1 MTHCSCLSG
10 CQRYLFQ
17 NNGIVGVVTSLHVA
31 LPSLVYPSFSF
42 VSTRVSNTARI
53 GNGIGKPA
61 QRFPSACSH
70 PSCHR
75 YVWVNTTSITCLSSS
90 HIVVSPCSFSLS
102 SVLSSHPLSQHPL
115 AMSSRNVL
123 SQCPLAM
130 SSRVIVSFISSS
142 LSPSHHF
149 CLTIVISHHLPVMS
163 PFSSSM

>member
-1 MTHCSCLSG
+1 
-10 CQRYLFQ
+10 
-17 NNGIVGVVTSLHVA
+17 VGVITSLHVA

-75 YVWVNTTSITCLSSS
+75 YVWVNTTIITCLSSS

-123 SQCPLAM
+123 SRYRLFHIVLSFTFSPFLSQHCHLTP
-130 SSRVIVSFISSS
+130 SSRNVTFFVKHVRPDI
-142 LSPSHHF
+142 PQY
-149 CLTIVISHHLPVMS
+149 
-163 PFSSSM
+163 